1 MADTI
6 YKYPLDLL
14 GTSPTNKAVDEA
26 HTIGALR
33 GRLFAADYGPFFGAT
48 AILKDAVTGRTLV
61 PTVDYVL
68 VHYYREAGLATGQSV
83 YAAARIINPEV
94 STQIIMTCQYVGGE
108 FSYST
113 YALKQAIEDLA
124 NDDRPIYWGDLIGVP
139 SQFVPAPHLHSAYDL
154 YGLKYLIESNYDI
167 SAAIREGD
175 VESRQMLLDQVRT
188 KFGQLDQFLLALAGN
203 YRAAAAELSL
213 I

>member
-14 GTSPTNKAVDEA
+14 GTSPTNKVTDEL

-33 GRLFAADYGPFFGAT
+33 GRLFAADYGPFFGGT
-48 AILKDAVTGRTLV
+48 VLLKDGVSGRELV

-68 VHYYREAGLATGQSV
+68 VHYYREAGLATGQAV
-83 YAAARIINPEV
+83 YAAVRIINPDV
-94 STQIIMTCQYVGGE
+94 STTILMTCQYVGGE

-124 NDDRPIYWGDLIGVP
+124 TDDRPIYWGDLIGVP
-139 SQFVPAPHLHSAYDL
+139 SQFVAAPHLHSAYDL
-154 YGLKYLIESNYDI
+154 YGMKYLIESQYDI

-175 VESRQMLLDQVRT
+175 IASRQMLLDQFRV
-188 KFGQLDQFLLALAGN
+188 KMGQLDTFLLTLAGN
-203 YRAAAAELSL
+203 YRDAAAELAA